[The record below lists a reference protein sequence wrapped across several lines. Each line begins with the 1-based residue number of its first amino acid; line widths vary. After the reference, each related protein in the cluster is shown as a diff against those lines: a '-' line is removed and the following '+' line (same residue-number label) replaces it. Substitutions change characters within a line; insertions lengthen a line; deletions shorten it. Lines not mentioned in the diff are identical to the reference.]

1 MILVLCT
8 LNPRMLLAVMS
19 DMASR
24 LEEAMLVQLWVQVS
38 QEDAGLHISLSKDC
52 ISLFRKGQK

>member
-1 MILVLCT
+1 M
-8 LNPRMLLAVMS
+8 PLAVMS

-24 LEEAMLVQLWVQVS
+24 LEEAVLVQLWVQVS
-38 QEDAGLHISLSKDC
+38 QEDARLHISLSKDC